1 MKQLRLVGNA
11 ATPKMA
17 VSRVKNSRDRWPR
30 FGKFVLFSSSMFYFL
45 FLLLV
50 FVKSLYNVYVD
61 LKEIVIQQL
70 AGVDKFRL
78 NYA

>member
-11 ATPKMA
+11 ATTKMA
-17 VSRVKNSRDRWPR
+17 ASRVKNSRDRRPR
-30 FGKFVLFSSSMFYFL
+30 FGKFVLFSSSVYFL
-45 FLLLV
+45 SLLLV
-50 FVKSLYNVYVD
+50 FVKSLYYVYVD

>member
-1 MKQLRLVGNA
+1 MA
-11 ATPKMA
+11 A
-17 VSRVKNSRDRWPR
+17 SRVKNSRDRRPR
-30 FGKFVLFSSSMFYFL
+30 FGKFVLFSSAMFYFL
-45 FLLLV
+45 SLLLV
-50 FVKSLYNVYVD
+50 FVKSLYYVYVD